1 MYYARHVAM
10 PGAFFVSF
18 FVTTEDAR
26 QPIMHKTAVPV
37 LSKNFLAPNAS
48 SAETEKPVANKI
60 EIDTTS
66 RYVAAAPTAAGLA
79 PDSLA
84 GSGCVGSPR
93 LHPPP
98 LCSPRATA
106 RPASLQPACL
116 PQCHGLHCMRT

>member
-48 SAETEKPVANKI
+48 SAETEKPVLTIIRSVMSKAGVISALLVSWGRDVKNI
-60 EIDTTS
+60 T
-66 RYVAAAPTAAGLA
+66 AP
-79 PDSLA
+79 
-84 GSGCVGSPR
+84 
-93 LHPPP
+93 
-98 LCSPRATA
+98 
-106 RPASLQPACL
+106 
-116 PQCHGLHCMRT
+116 